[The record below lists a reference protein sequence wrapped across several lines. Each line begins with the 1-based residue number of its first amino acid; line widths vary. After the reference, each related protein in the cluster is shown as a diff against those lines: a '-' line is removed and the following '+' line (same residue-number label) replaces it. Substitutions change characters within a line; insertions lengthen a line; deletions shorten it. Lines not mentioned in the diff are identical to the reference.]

1 MRRAVE
7 KSKALNVPIRI
18 APYGRRPL
26 RRRAARGL
34 TLLELLVSLSI
45 STLIVGAS
53 ASVFVT
59 TLHSWERGSQRYKIL
74 QIAQSTGDLIERNLR
89 SAVSPAT
96 GRDVLFWGIDLS
108 DGETPG
114 HQIIMRSSAIGRIPR
129 SQPMVDSSEIEFYFD
144 PGDGGG
150 FQMRIDSS
158 PDEYPDQGGYNI
170 SLSPLIQS
178 FKVNYF
184 DGEEWLENWVEDS
197 LPLSVEFRFT
207 VSDPK
212 DVSPVTGQ
220 PSVYEFS
227 RLVTMP
233 AARSGGTEFSLEV
246 AF

>member
-1 MRRAVE
+1 ME
-7 KSKALNVPIRI
+7 KNKALNVPIQI
-18 APYGRRPL
+18 AFYGRRPM

-53 ASVFVT
+53 ASVFIT

-74 QIAQSTGDLIERNLR
+74 QVAQSTGDLIERNLR
-89 SAVSPAT
+89 SAVSPET
-96 GRDVLFWGIDLS
+96 GEDVLFWGIDLS
-108 DGETPG
+108 NGETPG
-114 HQIIMRSSAIGRIPR
+114 HQIIMLSTAIGRIPR
-129 SQPMVDSSEIEFYFD
+129 SQPLTDTSEVEFYFD
-144 PGDGGG
+144 PDDGDG

-184 DGEEWLENWVEDS
+184 DGEEWLEDWVEEG

-233 AARSGGTEFSLEV
+233 TARSGGTQSFLEV
-246 AF
+246 SF